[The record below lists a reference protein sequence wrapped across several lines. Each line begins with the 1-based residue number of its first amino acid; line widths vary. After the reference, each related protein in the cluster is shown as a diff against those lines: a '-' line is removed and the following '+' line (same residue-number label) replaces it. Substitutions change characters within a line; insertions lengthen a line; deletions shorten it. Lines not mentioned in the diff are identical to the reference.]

1 MGTELRKT
9 INILLCDIASY
20 LFELVMNPKMIKIA
34 ITTLSQK
41 LILSVKDLAIMLYDK
56 RVPWL
61 SPKPSQ

>member
-41 LILSVKDLAIMLYDK
+41 LFLSVKDLAIMLYDK
-56 RVPWL
+56 RVP
-61 SPKPSQ
+61 

>member
-56 RVPWL
+56 RVP
-61 SPKPSQ
+61 